1 MALPQLT
8 ATDVETIVPNCK
20 VVSSSLGGGQKIVFP
35 CCIDG
40 KQCAVKFILLHLRK
54 NEKVSRRFSI
64 EKLRSAA
71 SICKDAC
78 GVFPLLRS

>member
-40 KQCAVKFILLHLRK
+40 KQCAVKFILLGELTGLNK
-54 NEKVSRRFSI
+54 MK
-64 EKLRSAA
+64 
-71 SICKDAC
+71 
-78 GVFPLLRS
+78 